1 MFQAKRVKSS
11 RAAADSAS
19 PPAMNRGQ
27 GTARLHWPPGPTPV
41 STIPVTRDEGL
52 FQVVL
57 GGSSAAL
64 FPGCLTRRLTSSR
77 SLPHTLSLSSTP
89 LVLFLIFFINP
100 VSFCFSVWSLSRPVS
115 SSLSVLGRPTS
126 WCQDVLTSVCCRCHC
141 GRLKRWST
149 IFFWVVDNRWHSI
162 YWILGFVCV
171 CIRGGG

>member
-1 MFQAKRVKSS
+1 MDRARRASIGHRAPLLFRPS
-11 RAAADSAS
+11 RD
-19 PPAMNRGQ
+19 PRRGLVS
-27 GTARLHWPPGPTPV
+27 GCARGIFCCAF
-41 STIPVTRDEGL
+41 SGL
-52 FQVVL
+52 
-57 GGSSAAL
+57 
-64 FPGCLTRRLTSSR
+64 PDTTSDFL
-77 SLPHTLSLSSTP
+77 SLPPTHPLSLFYSSCP
-89 LVLFLIFFINP
+89 LFNFFINP